1 MAELPHPARVLGTGA
16 PLRLALAGLGLIAAT
31 LIGTRIHPQLGDH
44 PFMALFVA
52 QGLLSLVAIRLGAA
66 VEERRAL
73 AIILGVAVV
82 ARLVLVF
89 APPTL
94 STDVFRY
101 IWDGRVQAAG
111 INPYR
116 YVPAAPELAFLRDAA
131 VWPHIN
137 RADYAVTIYPPAAQM
152 LFLLAAVLGD
162 SVVAMKLVL
171 VAAEAVTVA
180 ALIGLLRHLRRPATR
195 IVAYA
200 WHPLALWEIAGN
212 AHIDGAM
219 LAAMLLGLW
228 LALVRGQRA
237 AGAAAV
243 AIAALCKPFAAL
255 ALPAV
260 WRPWDWRA
268 PAAAVAT
275 VAVFYLPYLSVGT
288 GVLGFLGGY
297 LAEEGITTGGAFWIT
312 RMIDAVVGPNAWSHP
327 LYLAVGVAVIGALMV
342 AVAFRPAHD
351 AEATLRRLSWLP
363 FAFLFLL
370 SPNLPWYW
378 LLVLPFAV
386 LFGHPSAWA
395 ATLAGVV
402 LYDVAPDVPELAF
415 VVRESLFNLAV
426 LAGLAV
432 HLLPRPAPA
441 PRPAE
446 GRSR

>member
-1 MAELPHPARVLGTGA
+1 
-16 PLRLALAGLGLIAAT
+16 
-31 LIGTRIHPQLGDH
+31 
-44 PFMALFVA
+44 
-52 QGLLSLVAIRLGAA
+52 
-66 VEERRAL
+66 
-73 AIILGVAVV
+73 
-82 ARLVLVF
+82 VF

-116 YVPAAPELAFLRDAA
+116 YVPAAPELAFLRDTA
-131 VWPHIN
+131 VWPNIN

-152 LFLLAAVLGD
+152 LFLLAALLGD

-180 ALIGLLRHLRRPATR
+180 ALIGLLRQLRLPATR

-228 LALVRGQRA
+228 LALARGQRA

-255 ALPAV
+255 TLPAV
-260 WRPWDWRA
+260 WRPWDWRV
-268 PAAAVAT
+268 PAVALAT
-275 VAVFYLPYLSVGT
+275 VAGFYLPYLSVGA
-288 GVLGFLGGY
+288 GVLGFLDGY

-312 RMIDAVVGPNAWSHP
+312 RMIDAVVGPNSWSHP

-351 AEATLRRLSWLP
+351 AQATLRRLSWLL

-432 HLLPRPAPA
+432 HLLPRPALA
-441 PRPAE
+441 PRPVE

>member
-1 MAELPHPARVLGTGA
+1 MAEPRHPDRGTGAGA

-31 LIGTRIHPQLGDH
+31 LIGTQIHPQLGDH

-52 QGLLSLVAIRLGAA
+52 QGVLSLVAIRLAAA

-73 AIILGVAVV
+73 AIILGVAVL

-89 APPTL
+89 TPPTL

-116 YVPAAPELAFLRDAA
+116 HLPVAPELAHLRDAA
-131 VWPHIN
+131 VWPNIN

-180 ALIGLLRHLRRPATR
+180 ALIALLRHLRMPVTR
-195 IVAYA
+195 VVAYA

-219 LAAMLLGLW
+219 LAAMLFGLW
-228 LALVRGQRA
+228 LALVRGRRA
-237 AGAAAV
+237 AGAAVIAV
-243 AIAALCKPFAAL
+243 AALCKPFAVL

-275 VAVFYLPYLSVGT
+275 VGLLYLPYLSVGS
-288 GVLGFLGGY
+288 GVFGFLGGY
-297 LAEEGITTGGAFWIT
+297 LAEEGITTGWAFWIT
-312 RMIDAVVGPNAWSHP
+312 RMIDVAIGPNAWSHP
-327 LYLAVGVAVIGALMV
+327 LYLGVAGALLAGLML
-342 AVAFRPAHD
+342 AVAFRREAG
-351 AEATLRRLSWLP
+351 AEATLKRLYWLM

-402 LYDVAPDVPELAF
+402 LYDVAPDVPELGF
-415 VVRESLFNLAV
+415 VARETLFNLV
-426 LAGLAV
+426 LLAGLAV
-432 HLLPRPAPA
+432 HLLPRAAAA
-441 PRPAE
+441 PRPVE
-446 GRSR
+446 ERSR

>member
-1 MAELPHPARVLGTGA
+1 MAGSPHPGRGIGAGA
-16 PLRLALAGLGLIAAT
+16 PLRLALAGLALIAAT
-31 LIGTRIHPQLGDH
+31 LIGTQIHPRLGDH

-66 VEERRAL
+66 GEERGAL
-73 AIILGVAVV
+73 AIILGVAVL
-82 ARLVLVF
+82 ARLVLAF

-116 YVPAAPELAFLRDAA
+116 HLPVAPELAHLRDIA
-131 VWPHIN
+131 VWPNIN

-152 LFLLAAVLGD
+152 LFLVAALLGD
-162 SVVAMKLVL
+162 GVVAMKLVL

-180 ALIGLLRHLRRPATR
+180 TLIALLRHLCLPVTR
-195 IVAYA
+195 VVAYA

-228 LALVRGQRA
+228 LALVRGRCA
-237 AGAAAV
+237 AGAAVIAV
-243 AIAALCKPFAAL
+243 AALCKPFAAL
-255 ALPAV
+255 ALPAA

-268 PAAAVAT
+268 PAAAAAT

-288 GVLGFLGGY
+288 GVFGFLAGY

-312 RMIDAVVGPNAWSHP
+312 RLIDAAVGPNAWSHP
-327 LYLAVGVAVIGALMV
+327 LYLAATACVLGAL
-342 AVAFRPAHD
+342 ALALAFRREAG
-351 AEATLRRLSWLP
+351 AEATLRRLYWLL

-402 LYDVAPDVPELAF
+402 LYDVAPDPRELGF
-415 VVRESLFNLAV
+415 VARESLFNLAL
-426 LAGLAV
+426 LAGLAA

-441 PRPAE
+441 PGPAE

>member
-1 MAELPHPARVLGTGA
+1 MGELPHPARGTGTGT
-16 PLRLALAGLGLIAAT
+16 PLRLALAGLGLIAVT
-31 LIGTRIHPQLGDH
+31 LIGTQIHPQLGDH

-52 QGLLSLVAIRLGAA
+52 QGVLSLVAIRLAAA

-73 AIILGVAVV
+73 AIILGVALL
-82 ARLVLVF
+82 ARLVLVL

-111 INPYR
+111 INPFR
-116 YVPAAPELAFLRDAA
+116 HVPAAPELAFLRDAA
-131 VWPHIN
+131 VWPNIN

-152 LFLLAAVLGD
+152 LFLLAALLGD

-171 VAAEAVTVA
+171 VTAEAVTVA
-180 ALIGLLRHLRRPATR
+180 ALIGLLRHLRLPVTR
-195 IVAYA
+195 VVAYA

-228 LALVRGQRA
+228 LALVRGRRA
-237 AGAAAV
+237 AGAAVIAV
-243 AIAALCKPFAAL
+243 AALCKPFAAL
-255 ALPAV
+255 ALPSV

-275 VAVFYLPYLSVGT
+275 VAVFYLPYLSVGA
-288 GVLGFLGGY
+288 GVFGFLAGY
-297 LAEEGITTGGAFWIT
+297 LAEEGITTGGAFWVT
-312 RMIDAVVGPNAWSHP
+312 RLIDAVAGPNAWSHP
-327 LYLAVGVAVIGALMV
+327 LYLATAAAVLGALAL
-342 AVAFRPAHD
+342 AVAFRPAPD
-351 AEATLRRLSWLP
+351 AEATLRRLYWLL

-386 LFGHPSAWA
+386 LLGHPSAWA

-402 LYDVAPDVPELAF
+402 LYDVAPDVPELSF

-441 PRPAE
+441 PRPVE
-446 GRSR
+446 GRSP

>member
-1 MAELPHPARVLGTGA
+1 MAELPHPARVLGTGP
-16 PLRLALAGLGLIAAT
+16 PLRLALAGLGLIAAA

-52 QGLLSLVAIRLGAA
+52 QGVLSLVAIRLAAA

-111 INPYR
+111 INPFR
-116 YVPAAPELAFLRDAA
+116 HVPAAPELAFLRDTA
-131 VWPHIN
+131 VWPNIN

-152 LFLLAAVLGD
+152 LFLLAALLGD

-180 ALIGLLRHLRRPATR
+180 ALIALLRHLRLPVTR
-195 IVAYA
+195 VVAYA

-219 LAAMLLGLW
+219 LAGMLLGLW
-228 LALVRGQRA
+228 LALARGQRA
-237 AGAAAV
+237 AGAAA
-243 AIAALCKPFAAL
+243 IAAAALIKPFAAL
-255 ALPAV
+255 TLPAV
-260 WRPWDWRA
+260 WRPWDWRV
-268 PAAAVAT
+268 PAVALAT
-275 VAVFYLPYLSVGT
+275 VVLFYLPYISVGA
-288 GVLGFLGGY
+288 GVLGFLDGY

-312 RMIDAVVGPNAWSHP
+312 RMIDAVVGPNSWSHP

-351 AEATLRRLSWLP
+351 AQATLRRLYWLL

-446 GRSR
+446 GRSP